1 MSPINSG
8 GRARIMLK
16 IEELSSRLGA
26 LERQHGSATP
36 NSRPILEVG
45 MSAIRR
51 ELSTLSRQL
60 R

>member
-8 GRARIMLK
+8 NRARIMLK

-26 LERQHGSATP
+26 LERRHGVAHP
-36 NSRPILEVG
+36 NSKAILEVG

-51 ELSTLSRQL
+51 ELSDLSRQL

>member
-8 GRARIMLK
+8 SRARIMIK

-26 LERQHGSATP
+26 MERQFTAANP
-36 NSRPILEVG
+36 NSRPIIEVG
-45 MSAIRR
+45 MTAIRR
-51 ELSTLSRQL
+51 ELSDLSRQL

>member
-8 GRARIMLK
+8 SRARIMIK
-16 IEELSSRLGA
+16 IDELASRLGA
-26 LERQHGSATP
+26 MERQFPAANP

-51 ELSTLSRQL
+51 ELTDLSRQL